1 MNRTVRSR
9 AELVVIRAYP
19 PSALLRGQR
28 IQLQYERLPEEDL
41 GMNGPD
47 VPPLVSGSIFVVPL
61 KANPK
66 PSSEDWRLIADEGG
80 GTVIPAIEGESS
92 FPNRPRSGREY
103 LLNEVASALSA
114 GTREEL
120 LRETSYLTSQKTNGY
135 ASEMMKLLGSQIKE
149 DTDRWALVA
158 AALVS
163 PLGIPRPTIADFIR
177 GEYGADGTS
186 WRGSLAE
193 MSIRRLAKS
202 SDGKEKLIRQFLNLS
217 NLNEWGTGI
226 ALRNLLRP
234 KPGNRTPFHPSIAPS
249 GFTVCRLRCDE
260 GGSTQHR
267 RDRYGRRFFVFE
279 RRIQTPLRYSGRV
292 LDNSRLRHRG
302 AVQRIPRCY

>member
-1 MNRTVRSR
+1 M
-9 AELVVIRAYP
+9 
-19 PSALLRGQR
+19 
-28 IQLQYERLPEEDL
+28 
-41 GMNGPD
+41 
-47 VPPLVSGSIFVVPL
+47 
-61 KANPK
+61 
-66 PSSEDWRLIADEGG
+66 
-80 GTVIPAIEGESS
+80 
-92 FPNRPRSGREY
+92 
-103 LLNEVASALSA
+103 NEVASALSA

-234 KPGNRTPFHPSIAPS
+234 QAW
-249 GFTVCRLRCDE
+249 
-260 GGSTQHR
+260 
-267 RDRYGRRFFVFE
+267 
-279 RRIQTPLRYSGRV
+279 
-292 LDNSRLRHRG
+292 
-302 AVQRIPRCY
+302 